1 MTSHEPQA
9 SRPLALIADDHVDTR
24 KMYAL
29 FLRAE
34 GLAVEEACDGDEAF
48 RQAAALR
55 PDVIATDLYLP
66 GATGPNMCQRLKTQD
81 TTREIPVIV
90 VTGWV
95 LPGQVEEA
103 MASGCVSVLL
113 KPCLPTELLAEIRRV
128 LALSETR

>member
-1 MTSHEPQA
+1 
-9 SRPLALIADDHVDTR
+9 
-24 KMYAL
+24 
-29 FLRAE
+29 
-34 GLAVEEACDGDEAF
+34 
-48 RQAAALR
+48 
-55 PDVIATDLYLP
+55 
-66 GATGPNMCQRLKTQD
+66 MCQRLKTQD